1 MDDFTCGRAGR
12 AATTPSE
19 WRRNAPLRAVIMGL
33 APPGWRAASMRRAST
48 PRPMGPRGRRSFRPS
63 PVAVFGARRRSG
75 PPAMARPCWSTACR
89 QRRRWPRRRARRKRR
104 NCSPPPSRPSLRSLQ
119 AARAGQAAAVEQR
132 IERQGRVRGPDR
144 GARPAISRIRRRID
158 GLSGP
163 PPVVLKVRPLRGG
176 VAAKPE
182 PDR

>member
-33 APPGWRAASMRRAST
+33 ALAGLAGCQHAE
-48 PRPMGPRGRRSFRPS
+48 GEYPS
-63 PVAVFGARRRSG
+63 PYG
-75 PPAMARPCWSTACR
+75 
-89 QRRRWPRRRARRKRR
+89 
-104 NCSPPPSRPSLRSLQ
+104 PSRPTQLPAVAGGGLWNPPPIRATGYGAAVLINRLPPAPTVAPPPRSSETPELLTPAQQAERLRSLQ

-144 GARPAISRIRRRID
+144 GARPAID
-158 GLSGP
+158 
-163 PPVVLKVRPLRGG
+163 
-176 VAAKPE
+176 
-182 PDR
+182 PDSPQD